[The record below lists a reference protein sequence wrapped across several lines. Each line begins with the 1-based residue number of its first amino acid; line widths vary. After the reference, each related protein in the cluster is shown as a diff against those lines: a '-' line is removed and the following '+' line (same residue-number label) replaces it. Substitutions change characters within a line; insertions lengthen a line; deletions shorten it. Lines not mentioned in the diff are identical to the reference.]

1 MTRIILPFAALL
13 TGCFVMS
20 CDDETETVVKPGLA
34 QFEKSELSFSED
46 SEKETVVISF
56 NKPASESGEVKIQ
69 VSSSNVDKFQLN
81 PAQDDGVIHLPFSK
95 GQSQVSFEIVS
106 LNNDVIDGDK
116 TLDFTILSV
125 SQGYDIGTNR
135 TLATVCVDD
144 ETPALANFVAQEGQM
159 REDNDSGGPVTI
171 TFSHETKAAGV
182 LRLSIQSDKAIYGT
196 HFITNPPAVN
206 GIITVPVQEGKS
218 WVSFIVTPVND
229 ELYDAGR
236 SVKYTIVEAEG
247 GVEKGGVLEHDMSFI
262 DDELEGTGKGYEI
275 VAGSWRYKRR
285 YEYNENG
292 TLSKIYWDKET
303 PGHSGGVYSYVYN
316 SGGQLE
322 KIIESSVREEIFL
335 RENGKTFKSEEY
347 TNNVLTK
354 YTLYGY
360 DDAGNVAE
368 ASVHYRQPDGTLKL
382 TFIFVYLYHLDHNIY
397 KVLSYTLPEGSD
409 EPELIGTKT
418 FDHYFEAENPFP
430 MVDILPDQKAQT
442 KLPASYRIEENGH
455 DITYQFSYQY
465 SNEGRALSRTAT
477 SSSGSEVAH
486 YEYY

>member
-46 SEKETVVISF
+46 SEKETIVITFS
-56 NKPASESGEVKIQ
+56 KPASNPGEVSVS

-81 PAQDDGVIHLPFSK
+81 PVQDNGVIHLPFSK

-106 LNNDVIDGDK
+106 LNNDVLDGDK

-125 SQGYDIGTNR
+125 SQDYDIGTNR
-135 TLATVCVDD
+135 TLATMCLDD
-144 ETPALANFVAQEGQM
+144 ETPARANFVAHEGTM
-159 REDNDSGGPVTI
+159 REANDSGGPVTI

-182 LRLSIQSDKAIYGT
+182 LRLSIQSSDAIYGT
-196 HFITNPPAVN
+196 HFITDPQAVE
-206 GIITVPVQEGKS
+206 GIITIPVQEKKA
-218 WVSFIVTPVND
+218 WVSFMVTPVND

-247 GVEKGGVLEHDMSFI
+247 GVVKGGILEHDLKI
-262 DDELEGTGKGYEI
+262 VDDELEGTGKGYEVI
-275 VAGSWRYKRR
+275 AGSWRYKRR

-292 TLSKIYWDKET
+292 TISNIYWDKQT
-303 PGHSGGVYSYVYN
+303 PGHSGGVFSYVYN
-316 SGGQLE
+316 TSGQLE

-335 RENGKTFKSEEY
+335 REAGKIFKSEEY
-347 TNNVLTK
+347 TNSVLTK

-368 ASVHYRQPDGTLKL
+368 AAVHYRQPDGSLKL
-382 TFIFVYLYHLDHNIY
+382 SMILVYLYHTDHNIY
-397 KVLSYTLPEGSD
+397 KVLTYNPVEGSED
-409 EPELIGTKT
+409 PILIGTKT
-418 FDHYFEAENPFP
+418 FDHYVDVENPFP
-430 MVDILPDQKAQT
+430 MVEILPDQRAQH

-455 DITYQFSYQY
+455 DITYQFTYEFSAE
-465 SNEGRALSRTAT
+465 SKPVTRTAT
-477 SSSGSEVAH
+477 SSSGSEIAY